1 MKYLP
6 LIIYCVLA
14 ILIIFVLILLIP
26 SRNQYFSTP
35 TDSEEEEYLSQN
47 IISNELKV
55 NLLKM
60 KRENQI
66 LFWDLYNFIL
76 TFNGLDIKENKKDI
90 HIYINGTLIF
100 VIDISQRSVLFSSK
114 INNITYPS
122 RFKNKGNKNFIYINT
137 QISLEDAKTVA
148 SLICSKLG

>member
-47 IISNELKV
+47 IISNEFKV

-122 RFKNKGNKNFIYINT
+122 RFKNKGNRNFIYINT

>member
-47 IISNELKV
+47 IISNEFKV

>member
-35 TDSEEEEYLSQN
+35 TDNEEEDYLSQN
-47 IISNELKV
+47 IISNEFKV
-55 NLLKM
+55 NLVKM

>member
-35 TDSEEEEYLSQN
+35 TDSEEEEYLFQN
-47 IISNELKV
+47 IISNEFKV

>member
-47 IISNELKV
+47 IISNEFKV

-76 TFNGLDIKENKKDI
+76 TFNGLDIKENKKR
-90 HIYINGTLIF
+90 HTYLYKRNFNFCNRYISTFSFIF
-100 VIDISQRSVLFSSK
+100 KQ
-114 INNITYPS
+114 N
-122 RFKNKGNKNFIYINT
+122 
-137 QISLEDAKTVA
+137 
-148 SLICSKLG
+148 

>member
-35 TDSEEEEYLSQN
+35 TDNEEEDYLSQN
-47 IISNELKV
+47 IISNEFKV
-55 NLLKM
+55 NLVKM

-122 RFKNKGNKNFIYINT
+122 RFKNKGNNNFIYINT